1 VFYVDDRFPSSE
13 PVMMIPPELRL
24 GAVGLWTL
32 AGAWSS
38 SFLKDGHVPAHVVTN
53 YIGGEQAASALVEV
67 KLWRR
72 ARSGSYQ
79 FLDWPRWQK
88 TRAQVES
95 YRATERERK
104 ANARRAKSPEGSKSP
119 EIPGA
124 VPPGQN
130 PPSALPLPHPLPTP
144 DDDGQSQQQ
153 LTGGYPQ
160 PRTDPST
167 SVQNARRNPTGVDLD
182 RILEALVSIVA
193 DATRLDAA
201 AVAEFYIGR
210 KRGEPPTH
218 PTAYVLGSITR
229 NTPVVGNFIHTGRW
243 SE

>member
-1 VFYVDDRFPSSE
+1 VFYVDDRFHASE
-13 PVMMIPPELRL
+13 PVQKIPPELRL
-24 GAVGLWTL
+24 AAVGLWTL
-32 AGAWSS
+32 AGTWSAQ
-38 SFLKDGHVPAHVVTN
+38 FLKDGHVAPHVVAN
-53 YIGGEQAASALVEV
+53 YIGGTEAADALVEV

-72 ARSGSYQ
+72 SRGGSYV
-79 FLDWPRWQK
+79 FRDWPKWQK
-88 TRAQVES
+88 TREQVEA
-95 YRATERERK
+95 YRAGERDRK
-104 ANARRAKSPEGSKSP
+104 SRARQATTQKLAALAEITGELPGGNRAEP
-119 EIPGA
+119 
-124 VPPGQN
+124 
-130 PPSALPLPHPLPTP
+130 ALPLPHPLPTP
-144 DDDGQSQQQ
+144 DDDRQSQQQ